1 MVNRLYYRSFVGLSC
16 LTCATFLATCT
27 PAIAFA
33 QQTPIAVDEIG
44 KQAAALETEL
54 GKYKDT
60 SPDAADALVK
70 LVDLYYE
77 DGRLFGLVQ
86 AGQKFASAH
95 PRDPRQKA
103 VLLKLIEGQAA
114 LSRDQEVAATI
125 RQFIAR
131 FPDAAENAAL
141 EVRLADALR
150 QLPDRAKAAEA
161 CRDVYRR
168 HGNDEIGRRY
178 GVLAI
183 ERYNQL
189 NQQDGYLAEAVLAE
203 EMLEKLPAGD
213 FASDIG
219 WQAFSSYRRIGQWA
233 KSSAVGTKILQK
245 GLGGDPES
253 LRQLHREMA
262 ENSTYLGQH
271 ANAAE
276 SYAQARKIRDDAHLH
291 LQELIRRYSAGAKP
305 AELEPLMR
313 EYGKKYPD
321 RPDRLHG
328 VSYVALSCLSHSD
341 KARGL
346 QLLALILADDPTTN
360 DNAAV
365 FVREVGADPAKLADA
380 EQKLREAIGMNKRGV
395 YYLRYVLAIDVYR
408 DRMKDIPK
416 AKAVC
421 RELIQQSPDDQ
432 WQTRTAAEW
441 LLSASSDDAE
451 FNRDLAMIL
460 EARKRHPHNT
470 QLRTIV
476 RNWAQQARGNKEL
489 ATRVAAANQALQ
501 PSDAEPVIKAF
512 IDQRDNRHAGGE
524 SIRAQWLEPGK
535 LDSLHEDAAR
545 YLLQTQAEW
554 FRHYAQGDRRGESAK
569 VYRQFAAKFPQDRQV
584 AQWWLES
591 ATDHGQPEDAKA
603 AAEHWLKF
611 PPDVAQADQWRR
623 LLIAA
628 DRNNDANLARNVWN
642 WMQQAQQ
649 KFGTDAQYAGGI
661 GDMLLKL
668 GLEKEAEAH
677 WKTYVSVNRKNYESR
692 ECASRLLSRLTE
704 PAARIALIS
713 ELLKQDSSF
722 YGRYAQWAGDEH
734 IKAGDWNNAKRVVEE
749 ARTRKLARPLRWGD
763 FDVNAISS
771 WIDQIENR
779 KELDP
784 TTRKGMLEAIRD
796 LDLHPAATLASFAL
810 NKESTPAAEAKT
822 KRLLELAQATIDVG
836 NEWYDWDRLMPIAQ
850 GSLGRREYMSSVVL
864 ATGMLAH
871 ITNVD
876 DNRKKAARDLVTQSL
891 SQMGGVGLT
900 IDDSS
905 PVAPL
910 LQAAMYLR
918 LGDTSLAFETY
929 EANRELFRENRNE
942 LPPDLLMFVCDRL
955 LASGTDADHDYV
967 EEILRGWLVKYSENE
982 MIDQTTKARMQ
993 LLLAKNFFRAQRFDV
1008 ARAEYNTVI
1017 NRYAGTAQAIEAEF
1031 GIGETFLAQ
1040 KVYDQAETVF
1050 EKLSRSVDADVIV
1063 RAEFLR
1069 GVLAFRRGDRDEA
1082 REIFQSVLERV
1093 PNVELAN
1100 QTLFNL
1106 AEVYGAEERYIDQL
1120 NLLRTVGRLGRASKR
1135 RHIPGTPLSIVVH
1148 DSDLGISRGHNRIPV
1163 RVSTVPGGDSET
1175 IYLVSSGAGKGLFRA
1190 DLETQ
1195 LGTASPNDQMLQIMG
1210 SDIIKCDYPDEFKAE
1225 FKNVPLSDVEISIA
1239 ADAKFEVASSQIIDE
1254 TQETISEELTRQA
1267 AEERG
1272 ERRVSQVRPANQ
1284 IKPGN
1289 PIYLRVKDGDRD
1301 RSHEPDEVVVK
1312 LVADSGDQIQVT
1324 LSETG
1329 PHTGIFLGT
1338 ANTGDLPAG
1347 ALASD
1352 TGIEHSPLMAID
1364 RDPESYWLSEPDGA
1378 TPKWLS
1384 VDMKDLHEVSRVR
1397 LSSLS
1402 EKKHSPVRGEVYGS
1416 QDGELWFRLAG
1427 HPGLVQAT
1435 ALPTGYEAMT
1445 RRVYAGDHTSFSNWD
1460 QVVSLAKNTK
1470 PFDEGLAETLMWSRP
1485 EGDESSNAA
1494 YTVIWQGKLNQPK
1507 AGAVRLAVKG
1517 VKMALVLNGRLEL
1530 PLGAGGRSVDVWLDA
1545 GTHDLAIFAASNKGE
1560 QPVEALIARAS
1571 LVSSRVTLNPFRPVD
1586 FDLTSVNNAPGGT
1599 TNNTEPQDERVSIAL
1614 TPANAQLKKKTEQF
1628 GVNPANNT
1636 GAIGYWQSPE
1646 DQASWEVDI
1655 PATGPYEVFLELSH
1669 AGDGGRYEVVLGEKE
1684 LEGLVSNTGSWSNF
1698 VKQRVGTLLIDKPGK
1713 HLLTINP
1720 IEIVGEGLMD
1730 LKSVTIEPAKGQCVV
1745 QEGTDWEF
1753 RFPARDLRYVKFV
1766 CHEYLGEALALRNLE
1781 VSGADSSKAYIPTEE
1796 DVLALAQNDVLE
1808 IAGGDNVTA
1817 TYTDEVTLN
1826 EMVGSQLLSG
1836 KLQATYYNAKVGA
1849 IAYDF
1854 MRSGG
1859 SAVYTNRKEL
1869 KRIDAGERII
1879 VEITDYDEDRTD
1891 QPDTIRFQVQ
1901 VNEDAVTEWE
1911 ATETS
1916 ANSGMFT
1923 KEIDTVS
1930 AAESLPAG
1938 KAADTTSTNA
1948 IAVKPGDKVVL
1959 RYMDT
1964 HNTFP
1969 GHTVPREEVVF
1980 VPVPTAAMVRV
1991 LETRVVPSP
2000 QGEPNSPQAKQPPR
2014 VMVLPRN
2021 SSVDTSA
2028 VAFEAP
2034 LTVEVIDPDAA
2045 KDSRSTAL
2053 VKLTTTDGATVEV
2066 NCRISSLHMEYAG
2079 EDAERTAL
2087 EQGRFVGQVMMR
2099 LGGKTSPAVVP
2110 LTDDMPRN
2118 LVGEVLLG
2126 EEQPTEEAAVVAGFE
2141 QEAAPGASATRLATR
2156 VLNLTGRDIVTAS
2169 YRDER
2174 KPTDAPESVE
2184 GKGRLVSNGQL
2195 FVTDRDY
2202 EKPVT
2207 QVHVGERLYLKVI
2220 DPDADHSDAR
2230 DSTSIVMTSSLGEKE
2245 TIQLEETLSHSGEF
2259 TGSMQLKAVEKP
2271 TPGNL
2276 TSANPEIETFFGDL
2290 LTITFKDPAAST
2302 ESGTLE
2308 QAIEIPV
2315 VVGTDGIVIAF
2326 SKTFQDETLAVETR
2340 FRIAESYFEL
2350 FKSHKQLERD
2360 AEKLN
2365 DLESGRRVL
2374 REVMDDYPDPK
2385 YAPRV
2390 AYLLGQFSQELEEW
2404 DEAIKAY
2411 ETILRQYPEDTLAP
2425 DAQYK
2430 LAQCYEQ
2437 AGNFDQ
2443 ALEAY
2448 VTLAATHPK
2457 SPLIPNVMIR
2467 ISDYFYKNENFEVAA
2482 QVGEKFLERFET
2494 HANAPRMAFRIGQ
2507 CYHKAEKYPD
2517 AGKSFERFVDLFPK
2531 DELAAD
2537 AFFWAGESY
2546 RMANNNR
2553 QAFISY
2559 NNCRWKHP
2567 ESEAA
2572 KYARGR
2578 LALPEM
2584 LQQFE
2589 AEANS
2594 VDEDN

>member
-1 MVNRLYYRSFVGLSC
+1 MVKPVCFAWITC
-16 LTCATFLATCT
+16 LTIVGCT
-27 PAIAFA
+27 AFA
-33 QQTPIAVDEIG
+33 TVFAQDTVVDEVG

-60 SPDAADALVK
+60 SPEAADALAK
-70 LVDLYYE
+70 LVELYYA

-86 AGQKFASAH
+86 AGQKFAAAH
-95 PRDPRQKA
+95 PSDSRQKT

-131 FPDAAENAAL
+131 YPDASEIAEL
-141 EVRLADALR
+141 EIRLADALR
-150 QLPDRAKAAEA
+150 QLPDRTKAAEA
-161 CRDVYRR
+161 CRAVWRR
-168 HGNDEIGRRY
+168 HGNHELGRRY
-178 GVLAI
+178 GVRALQLFDQMN
-183 ERYNQL
+183 NQE
-189 NQQDGYLAEAVLAE
+189 GFLAEAELGE
-203 EMLEKLPAGD
+203 EMLDKLPAGE
-213 FASDIG
+213 FAREVG
-219 WQAFSSYRRIGQWA
+219 WQAFTSYRRIGQWA
-233 KSSAVGTKILQK
+233 KSSAVGSKMLQK
-245 GLGGDPES
+245 GLGGEPGAV
-253 LRQLHREMA
+253 RQLHVEMA
-262 ENSTYLGQH
+262 ENSSNQGQH

-276 SYAQARKIRDDAHLH
+276 SYLQARKIRDDAHLH
-291 LQELIRRYSAGAKP
+291 LQELIRRYNAGAKP

-313 EYGKKYPD
+313 EYGKKYPA

-328 VSYVALSCLSHSD
+328 VSYVALSYIANAD
-341 KARGL
+341 KDRGL
-346 QLLALILADDPTTN
+346 QLLAIVLADDPLTN
-360 DNAAV
+360 QNASV
-365 FVREVGADPAKLADA
+365 FVRENGDDPAKLIES
-380 EQKLREAIGMNKRGV
+380 EQKLNEAISKNKPGV
-395 YYLRYVLAIDVYR
+395 FYLRYVLAMELYR
-408 DRMKDIPK
+408 DRMKDVAK
-416 AKAVC
+416 AKVIC
-421 RELIQQSPDDQ
+421 RDLIQQSPADQ
-432 WQTRTAAEW
+432 WHTGTAADW
-441 LLSASSDDAE
+441 LLSASSDDDE
-451 FNRDLAMIL
+451 FKRDLALIL
-460 EARKRHPHNT
+460 EARKRHPHNV
-470 QLRTIV
+470 QLRGV
-476 RNWAQQARGNKEL
+476 VKNWAHNARGNKDL
-489 ATRVAAANQALQ
+489 ATRVGSANQSLQ
-501 PSDAEPVIKAF
+501 QSDADPLIKAF
-512 IDQRDNRHAGGE
+512 IDQRDSRHGGGE
-524 SIRAQWLEPGK
+524 AIRAQLLERSK
-535 LDSLHEDAAR
+535 LASLHEDAAR
-545 YLLQTQAEW
+545 YVLQTQAEW
-554 FRHYAQGDRRGESAK
+554 FRHYAPGNLRAESVK
-569 VYRQFAAKFPQDRQV
+569 VYRQFATQFPLDRQ
-584 AQWWLES
+584 AAWWWLES
-591 ATDHGQPEDAKA
+591 AIDHGQPEDAKP

-611 PPDVAQADQWRR
+611 TPDEAYADHWRR

-628 DRNNDANLARNVWN
+628 DRSSDANLARNAWN

-649 KFGTDAQYAGGI
+649 KFGTDARHAGGI
-661 GDMLLKL
+661 GDMLMKL
-668 GLEKEAEAH
+668 GLENEAVAH
-677 WKTYVSVNRKNYESR
+677 WETYVNVDRRNYESR
-692 ECASRLLSRLTE
+692 ECAARLLARLTDA
-704 PAARIALIS
+704 PARIAFVV
-713 ELLKQDSSF
+713 ELLKQESDF
-722 YGRYAQWAGDEH
+722 HGRYGQWMVDEF
-734 IKAGDWNNAKRVVEE
+734 IKAGDWNNVQRVIKEM
-749 ARTRKLARPLRWGD
+749 RTRNQDHPLRWGD
-763 FDVNAISS
+763 FDVNAIAS
-771 WIDQIENR
+771 WIDQLNNQ

-784 TTRKGMLEAIRD
+784 STKKGVLQAIRD
-796 LDLHPAATLASFAL
+796 LDLHPAATLASL
-810 NKESTPAAEAKT
+810 SLSGQSAAATEAKT
-822 KRLLELAQATIDVG
+822 RRLLELAQATINVG

-850 GSLGRREYMSSVVL
+850 GSLGRQEYMSAVVL

-871 ITNVD
+871 ISNVD
-876 DNRKKAARDLVTQSL
+876 DNRKKAARELITQTL

-905 PVAPL
+905 PIAPL

-929 EANRELFRENRNE
+929 DANRELFRENRNQ
-942 LPPDLLMFVCDRL
+942 LPPDLLMFVCERL
-955 LASGTDADHDYV
+955 LASGTDADHEYV

-982 MIDQTTKARMQ
+982 ATDQATKAKIQ
-993 LLLAKNFFRAQRFDV
+993 LLLAKNFFKAQRFDV

-1017 NRYAGTAQAIEAEF
+1017 NRYAGSSQAVEAEF

-1050 EKLSRSVDADVIV
+1050 EKLSRSVDASIIV

-1069 GVLAFRRGDRDEA
+1069 GVLAFRRGERDEA
-1082 REIFQSVLERV
+1082 REIFQGVLERV

-1135 RHIPGTPLSIVVH
+1135 RHVPGTPLSIVVH

-1163 RVSTVPGGDSET
+1163 RVTTIPGGDSET
-1175 IYLVSSGAGKGLFRA
+1175 LYLVSSGAGKGLFRA

-1195 LGTASPNDQMLQIMG
+1195 LGSASPNDQMLQVTG
-1210 SDIIKCDYPDEFKAE
+1210 NDIIKCDYPDEFKAE

-1239 ADAKFEVASSQIIDE
+1239 ADAKFDVASSLIVDE
-1254 TQETISEELTRQA
+1254 TQETISQELERQA
-1267 AEERG
+1267 AEVSG
-1272 ERRVSQVRPANQ
+1272 DRRVSEVRPANQ

-1301 RSHEPDEVVVK
+1301 RSHEPDEVIVK
-1312 LVADSGDQIQVT
+1312 LVADSGDQIQVV
-1324 LSETG
+1324 LQETG
-1329 PHTGIFLGT
+1329 PHTGIFVGT

-1364 RDPESYWLSEPDGA
+1364 RDPQSYWISEPDGA

-1384 VDMKDLHEVSRVR
+1384 VDMKDLREVTRVR
-1397 LSSLS
+1397 ISSLD
-1402 EKKHSPVRGEVYGS
+1402 EKKHSPVRGEVQGS

-1427 HPGLVQAT
+1427 HPAMGPAT
-1435 ALPTGYEAMT
+1435 ALPAPYETMT
-1445 RRVYAGDHTSFSNWD
+1445 RRVYAGDHTSFTSWD
-1460 QVVSLAKNTK
+1460 QVVSLAKNSK
-1470 PFDEGLAETLMWSRP
+1470 PFDESAVETLKWSRP
-1485 EGDESSNAA
+1485 ETGENIDAA
-1494 YTVIWQGKLNQPK
+1494 YTVIWQGKLNQSK
-1507 AGAVRLAVKG
+1507 AGAVRLVVNG
-1517 VKMALVLNGRLEL
+1517 VKTALAINGRLEI
-1530 PLGAGGRSVDVWLDA
+1530 PMGVGGRSVDIWLDA
-1545 GTHDLAIFAASNKGE
+1545 GAHDLAVFAASNKG
-1560 QPVEALIARAS
+1560 QQSVEALIARAS
-1571 LVSSRVTLNPFRPVD
+1571 LTSARVAMTPLRAAD
-1586 FDLTSVNNAPGGT
+1586 FDISQAATPMSLDA
-1599 TNNTEPQDERVSIAL
+1599 QDTRVGWVL
-1614 TPANAQLKKKTEQF
+1614 TPVSAQLKKKTERF
-1628 GVNPANNT
+1628 GVNPEMNT
-1636 GAIGYWQSPE
+1636 GAIGYWQSLE
-1646 DQASWEVDI
+1646 DQASWELEV
-1655 PATGPYEVFLELSH
+1655 PATGPYDVFLELSH
-1669 AGDGGRYEVVLGEKE
+1669 AGDGGRYEITLGDKK
-1684 LEGLVSNTGSWSNF
+1684 LDGLVSNTGSWTSF

-1713 HLLTINP
+1713 QALTIKP

-1730 LKSVTIEPAKGQCVV
+1730 LKSVIFEPAKGECVV
-1745 QEGTDWEF
+1745 QEAADWEF

-1766 CHEYLGEALALRNLE
+1766 CQEYLGEALAIRNFE
-1781 VSGADSSKAYIPTEE
+1781 VSDADSDKPYIPTEE
-1796 DVLALAQNDVLE
+1796 DVLALAKNDVLE
-1808 IAGGDNVTA
+1808 IAGGDNVIA

-1826 EMVGSQLLSG
+1826 EMMGSQLLSG
-1836 KLQATYYNAKVGA
+1836 KLQATYFNAKIGA
-1849 IAYDF
+1849 ISYDF
-1854 MRSGG
+1854 TRSGNSG
-1859 SAVYTNRKEL
+1859 VYTNRKEL
-1869 KRIDAGERII
+1869 KRVDPGERIV

-1891 QPDTIRFQVQ
+1891 QRDTIRFQVQ
-1901 VNEDAVTEWE
+1901 VNEDAITEWE
-1911 ATETS
+1911 ATETT
-1916 ANSGMFT
+1916 ANSGIFT
-1923 KEIDTVS
+1923 KEIDTVAFTNGLPGEEVSDES
-1930 AAESLPAG
+1930 A
-1938 KAADTTSTNA
+1938 TTNA
-1948 IAVKPGDKVVL
+1948 LAVKAGDKVLL
-1959 RYMDT
+1959 RYLDT

-1969 GHTVPREEVVF
+1969 GHTVAREAVVF
-1980 VPVPTAAMVRV
+1980 VPLPTAALVRV
-1991 LETRVVPSP
+1991 LETRVVPP
-2000 QGEPNSPQAKQPPR
+2000 PPGEPNTTQAKQPPR
-2014 VMVLPRN
+2014 VMVVPKNLQAE
-2021 SSVDTSA
+2021 TSD

-2066 NCRISSLHMEYAG
+2066 NCRISSLYMDYTG
-2079 EDAERTAL
+2079 EEAERVAL
-2087 EQGRFVGQVMMR
+2087 EEGRFVGQVMMR
-2099 LGGKTSPAVVP
+2099 LGGKSSPAVVP
-2110 LTDDMPRN
+2110 LTADMPRG

-2126 EEQPTEEAAVVAGFE
+2126 EQPLSDEASSGTAVEQDDTAAV
-2141 QEAAPGASATRLATR
+2141 SATRLVTR
-2156 VLNLTGRDIVTAS
+2156 VLNLTGRDTVTAS

-2174 KPTDAPESVE
+2174 RPPEASELVE

-2202 EKPVT
+2202 EKSVT

-2230 DSTSIVMTSSLGEKE
+2230 DFTSVLITSSLGEEE
-2245 TIQLEETLSHSGEF
+2245 TINLEETLSHSGEF
-2259 TGSMQLKAVEKP
+2259 TGSMQLKAAEKP

-2276 TSANPEIETFFGDL
+2276 NAANAEIETFFGDI
-2290 LTITFKDPAAST
+2290 LTITFTDPAAST
-2302 ESGTLE
+2302 ETGTL
-2308 QAIEIPV
+2308 QQSLEIPV
-2315 VVGTDGIVIAF
+2315 VVGTDGVVAAF

-2350 FKSHKQLERD
+2350 FKSHKQLQRES
-2360 AEKLN
+2360 EKLT

-2390 AYLLGQFSQELEEW
+2390 AYLLGQFSQELQEW

-2411 ETILRQYPEDTLAP
+2411 EMILRQFPENTLAP

-2437 AGNFDQ
+2437 AGDFDQ

-2467 ISDYFYKNENFEVAA
+2467 ISDYFYKNEKFEIAA
-2482 QVGEKFLERFET
+2482 QVGEKFLERFES

-2517 AGKSFERFVDLFPK
+2517 AGKSFERFVDIFPK

-2537 AFFWAGESY
+2537 AFFWSGESY

>member
-1 MVNRLYYRSFVGLSC
+1 MFRSIC
-16 LTCATFLATCT
+16 LTWISALAIVVYATSA
-27 PAIAFA
+27 AVFA
-33 QQTPIAVDEIG
+33 QDTVVDEIG

-60 SPDAADALVK
+60 SPEAADALAK
-70 LVDLYYE
+70 LVDLYYA
-77 DGRLFGLVQ
+77 DGRLFGLIQ

-95 PRDPRQKA
+95 PNDSRQKA
-103 VLLKLIEGQAA
+103 ALLKLIEGQAA

-131 FPDAAENAAL
+131 FLDAGENAEL
-141 EVRLADALR
+141 EIRLADALR

-161 CRDVYRR
+161 CRDVWRR

-178 GVLAI
+178 GVRALQLFD
-183 ERYNQL
+183 QL
-189 NQQDGYLAEAVLAE
+189 NNQEGFIAEAELGE
-203 EMLEKLPAGD
+203 EMLDKLPVGE
-213 FASDIG
+213 FAREVG
-219 WQAFSSYRRIGQWA
+219 WQAFSSYRRAGQWA
-233 KSSAVGTKILQK
+233 KSSAVGSKMLQK
-245 GLGGDPES
+245 GLGGDSET
-253 LRQLHREMA
+253 LRQLHVEMA
-262 ENSTYLGQH
+262 ENSVYLAQH

-276 SYAQARKIRDDAHLH
+276 SLSQARKIRDDAQLH
-291 LQELIRRYSAGAKP
+291 LQELIRRYNAGAKP
-305 AELEPLMR
+305 AELEPMMR
-313 EYGKKYPD
+313 EYGKKYPG

-328 VSYVALSCLSHSD
+328 VSYVALSYIANAD

-346 QLLALILADDPTTN
+346 QLLSLVLADDPQTN
-360 DNAAV
+360 ENASV
-365 FVREVGADPAKLADA
+365 FVRENGDDPAKLVES
-380 EQKLREAIGMNKRGV
+380 EQKLIEAIGKNKPGV
-395 YYLRYVLAIDVYR
+395 FYLRYVLAIDLYR
-408 DRMKDIPK
+408 DRIKDTAK
-416 AKAVC
+416 AKAVV
-421 RELIQQSPDDQ
+421 RDLIQQSPADH
-432 WQTRTAAEW
+432 WQTGSAADW
-441 LLSASSDDAE
+441 LLSASNDDDE
-451 FNRDLAMIL
+451 FNRDLALIL
-460 EARKRHPHNT
+460 EARKRHPHNM
-470 QLRTIV
+470 QLRV
-476 RNWAQQARGNKEL
+476 VVKNWVQNARGNKAI
-489 ATRVAAANQALQ
+489 ATRVGFANQSLQ
-501 PSDAEPVIKAF
+501 QSDADPIIKAF
-512 IDQRDNRHAGGE
+512 IDQRDSRHGGGE
-524 SIRAQWLEPGK
+524 AIRAQLLEPSK

-554 FRHYAQGDRRGESAK
+554 FRHYAQGNRRGESVK
-569 VYRQFAAKFPQDRQV
+569 VYRQFATKFPQDRQ
-584 AQWWLES
+584 AAWWWLES
-591 ATDHGQPEDAKA
+591 AVDHGQPEDAKP

-611 PPDVAQADQWRR
+611 PPEDAYADHWRR

-628 DRNNDANLARNVWN
+628 ERSNDATLARNAWN

-649 KFGTDAQYAGGI
+649 KFGTDASYASGI

-668 GLEKEAEAH
+668 GLENEAIAH
-677 WKTYVSVNRKNYESR
+677 WKTYVSANRRNYEAR
-692 ECASRLLSRLTE
+692 ECASRLLSRLTDSK
-704 PAARIALIS
+704 ARIAFIL
-713 ELLKQDSSF
+713 ELFKQESDF
-722 YGRYAQWAGDEH
+722 HGRYAQWLVDEF
-734 IKAGDWNNAKRVVEE
+734 IKAGDWNNVKRVIEE
-749 ARTRKLARPLRWGD
+749 MRKRHQERPLRWGD
-763 FDVNAISS
+763 FDVNSISS
-771 WIDQIENR
+771 WIDQLENQ
-779 KELDP
+779 KELEP
-784 TTRKGMLEAIRD
+784 ATKKGVLEAIRD
-796 LDLHPAATLASFAL
+796 LDLHPAATIASL
-810 NKESTPAAEAKT
+810 SLSGQSIPATDAKT
-822 KRLLELAQATIDVG
+822 KRLLELAQATINVG

-850 GSLGRREYMSSVVL
+850 GSLGRQEYMSSVVL

-871 ITNVD
+871 ISNVD
-876 DNRKKAARDLVTQSL
+876 DNRKKAARELVTQAL

-905 PVAPL
+905 PIAPL

-929 EANRELFRENRNE
+929 LDNQELFRENRNQ
-942 LPPDLLMFVCDRL
+942 LPPDLLMFVCERL
-955 LASGTDADHDYV
+955 LASGTDADHEYV

-982 MIDQTTKARMQ
+982 SIDQATKAKMQ
-993 LLLAKNFFRAQRFDV
+993 LLLAKNFFKAQRFDV

-1017 NRYAGTAQAIEAEF
+1017 NRYAGSAQAVEAEF

-1040 KVYDQAETVF
+1040 KVYDQADLVF
-1050 EKLSRSVDADVIV
+1050 EKLSQSVDANVIV

-1069 GVLAFRRGDRDEA
+1069 GVLAFRRGERDEA
-1082 REIFQSVLERV
+1082 REIFQGVLERV

-1135 RHIPGTPLSIVVH
+1135 RHVPGTPLSIVVH

-1163 RVSTVPGGDSET
+1163 RVTTVPGGDSET
-1175 IYLVSSGAGKGLFRA
+1175 LYLVSSGAGKGLFRA

-1195 LGTASPNDQMLQIMG
+1195 LGSASPNDQMLQITG
-1210 SDIIKCDYPDEFKAE
+1210 NDIIKCDYPDEFKSE

-1239 ADAKFEVASSQIIDE
+1239 ADAKFEVASSQIVDE
-1254 TQETISEELTRQA
+1254 AQETISEELERQA
-1267 AEERG
+1267 AEESG
-1272 ERRVSQVRPANQ
+1272 ERRVSEVRPANQ

-1289 PIYLRVKDGDRD
+1289 PVYLRVKDGDRD

-1312 LVADSGDQIQVT
+1312 LVADSGDQIQVA
-1324 LSETG
+1324 LKETG
-1329 PHTGIFLGT
+1329 SHTGIFIGT

-1364 RDPESYWLSEPDGA
+1364 RDPQSYWISEPDGA

-1384 VDMKDLHEVSRVR
+1384 VDMKDLREVTRIRV
-1397 LSSLS
+1397 SSVD
-1402 EKKHSPVRGEVYGS
+1402 EKKHSPVRAEVQGS

-1427 HPGLVQAT
+1427 HPAMVTAT
-1435 ALPTGYEAMT
+1435 ALPAPYEAMT
-1445 RRVYAGDHTSFSNWD
+1445 RRVYAGDHTSYSNWD

-1470 PFDEGLAETLMWSRP
+1470 PFDESKTDTLKWSRP
-1485 EGDESSNAA
+1485 ETGENIDAA
-1494 YTVIWQGKLNQPK
+1494 YTVIWQGKLNQTK
-1507 AGAVRLAVKG
+1507 AGAVRLMVNG
-1517 VKMALVLNGRLEL
+1517 VKTALAINGRLEL
-1530 PLGAGGRSVDVWLDA
+1530 PMGAGGRSVDVWLEA
-1545 GTHDLAIFAASNKGE
+1545 GVHDLAVFAASNKGQ

-1571 LVSSRVTLNPFRPVD
+1571 LTSARVALTPFRAADFDPSQAAALKSPETQDTRVGLTLN
-1586 FDLTSVNNAPGGT
+1586 
-1599 TNNTEPQDERVSIAL
+1599 
-1614 TPANAQLKKKTEQF
+1614 PANAQLKKTTEKF
-1628 GVNPANNT
+1628 GVNAEVKT
-1636 GAIGYWQSPE
+1636 GAIGYWQSLE
-1646 DQASWEVDI
+1646 DHASWEVDV
-1655 PATGPYEVFLELSH
+1655 AASGPYEIFLELSH
-1669 AGDGGRYEVVLGEKE
+1669 AGDGGRYEVTLGDKK

-1698 VKQRVGTLLIDKPGK
+1698 VKQRVGTVLVDKPGK
-1713 HLLTINP
+1713 QSLTIKP

-1730 LKSVTIEPAKGQCVV
+1730 LKSVMIEPAKGECVV
-1745 QEGTDWEF
+1745 QEGAEWEF

-1766 CHEYLGEALALRNLE
+1766 CHEYLGEALAIRNFE
-1781 VSGADSSKAYIPTEE
+1781 VSSADSAKPYIPTEE
-1796 DVLALAQNDVLE
+1796 DVLALAKNDVLE

-1826 EMVGSQLLSG
+1826 DMMGSQLLSG
-1836 KLQATYYNAKVGA
+1836 KLQATYYNAKVSA
-1849 IAYDF
+1849 ISYDF
-1854 MRSGG
+1854 ARSGN
-1859 SAVYTNRKEL
+1859 SEVYTNRKLL
-1869 KRIDAGERII
+1869 KRVDPGERIV

-1891 QPDTIRFQVQ
+1891 QRDTIRFQVQ
-1901 VNEDAVTEWE
+1901 VNEDALTEWE
-1911 ATETS
+1911 ATETT
-1916 ANSGMFT
+1916 ANSGIFT
-1923 KEIDTVS
+1923 KEIDTV
-1930 AAESLPAG
+1930 AF
-1938 KAADTTSTNA
+1938 TSDSPGTKPTEENSTTNA
-1948 IAVKPGDKVVL
+1948 LAVKPGDKVLL
-1959 RYMDT
+1959 RYLDT

-1980 VPVPTAAMVRV
+1980 VPLPTAASVRV
-1991 LETRVVPSP
+1991 LETRVIPP
-2000 QGEPNSPQAKQPPR
+2000 PPGELNAAQAKQPPR
-2014 VMVLPRN
+2014 VMVMPKNPRTE
-2021 SSVDTSA
+2021 TSA
-2028 VAFEAP
+2028 VAFEAS

-2053 VKLTTTDGATVEV
+2053 VKLMTTDGASVEV
-2066 NCRISSLHMEYAG
+2066 NCRISTLYMDYAG
-2079 EDAERTAL
+2079 EEAERVAL
-2087 EQGRFVGQVMMR
+2087 EEGRFVGQVMMR
-2099 LGGKTSPAVVP
+2099 LGGKSSPAVVP

-2118 LVGEVLLG
+2118 LVGEVLIG
-2126 EEQPTEEAAVVAGFE
+2126 EQPTADDASTGTGMEPNDTPEA
-2141 QEAAPGASATRLATR
+2141 STTRIVTR
-2156 VLNLTGRDIVTAS
+2156 VLNLTGRDMVTTS

-2174 KPTDAPESVE
+2174 RPTDAPELVE
-2184 GKGRLVSNGQL
+2184 AKGRLVSNGQL

-2230 DSTSIVMTSSLGEKE
+2230 DFTSVVITSSLGEEE
-2245 TIQLEETLSHSGEF
+2245 TIKLEETLSHSGEF
-2259 TGSMQLKAVEKP
+2259 TGSMQLKAQEKP

-2276 TSANPEIETFFGDL
+2276 IAANAEIETFFGDL
-2290 LTITFKDPAAST
+2290 LTITFTDPAAST
-2302 ESGTLE
+2302 ESGTLQ
-2308 QAIEIPV
+2308 QAIDVPV
-2315 VVGTDGIVIAF
+2315 VVGTDGIVAAF

-2360 AEKLN
+2360 SEKMT

-2411 ETILRQYPEDTLAP
+2411 EMILRQFPEDTLAP

-2437 AGNFDQ
+2437 AGDFDQ

-2467 ISDYFYKNENFEVAA
+2467 ISDYFYKNEDFEVAA
-2482 QVGEKFLERFET
+2482 QVGEKFLERFES

-2517 AGKSFERFVDLFPK
+2517 AGKSFERFVDIFPK
-2531 DELAAD
+2531 DDLAAD